1 VSDKEVQSVR
11 PELVEGL
18 VLKPVHPSTS
28 SGRTVQQGG
37 HPRLLAVSVG
47 GTLRKNGGP
56 KGHVFRAKFRTRRR
70 FLDSLA
76 LEIHYERRQGMGKKG
91 LVLGV
96 MAVAL
101 LLLAGMEVRAAEI
114 SMRTAEIFRE
124 GFTHSECQKYFA
136 KRVGEITKGKADVK
150 VFLGATLGNERNYC
164 EQLQMGSLD
173 FGKVAATNAV
183 AFVPKFAVF
192 GMPYLIKDL
201 DHLYKIFDSPA
212 GKILQ
217 DAAEKA
223 GFVILAYWDMN
234 TQSIYNSRKPIM
246 KPDDLKG
253 LKIRTREAPV
263 CIEGLNAMGASAAPL
278 ATPELYTALQTKVF
292 DGADHDPSIF
302 VAFNFGEVC
311 KFYSL
316 TEHSIEPCILL
327 ASKKLFDKY
336 PKDVQDA
343 VRQAGRESMAEC
355 RKIGPVKLK
364 EALDTMQS
372 KYSVKINK
380 VDKEP
385 FIKAVAPVQ
394 AKYKGELGADLVDGI
409 AKLVK

>member
-1 VSDKEVQSVR
+1 
-11 PELVEGL
+11 
-18 VLKPVHPSTS
+18 
-28 SGRTVQQGG
+28 
-37 HPRLLAVSVG
+37 
-47 GTLRKNGGP
+47 
-56 KGHVFRAKFRTRRR
+56 
-70 FLDSLA
+70 
-76 LEIHYERRQGMGKKG
+76 MGKR
-91 LVLGV
+91 VLILGM
-96 MAVAL
+96 MAVAFL
-101 LLLAGMEVRAAEI
+101 FLANIEVRAAEL

-124 GFTHSECQKYFA
+124 GFTHSELQKYFA
-136 KRVGEITKGKADVK
+136 KRVGEITKGKAEVK

-192 GMPYLIKDL
+192 GMPYLVKDL

-223 GFVILAYWDMN
+223 GFIILAYWDMN
-234 TQSIYNSRKPIM
+234 TQNIYNSRRPITKPE
-246 KPDDLKG
+246 DLKG

-263 CIEGLNAMGASAAPL
+263 CIDGLNAMGASAAPL

-292 DGADHDPSIF
+292 DGADHDPTVF
-302 VAFNFGEVC
+302 MAFNYGEVC
-311 KFYSL
+311 KFFSL
-316 TEHSIEPCILL
+316 TEHSIEPTILL

-343 VRQAGRESMAEC
+343 VKQAGKESMAQC
-355 RKIGPVKLK
+355 RQISPVKLK

-372 KYSVKINK
+372 KYGVKINK

-394 AKYKGELGADLVDGI
+394 AKYKGELGVDLVDGI
-409 AKLVK
+409 ARLAK

>member
-1 VSDKEVQSVR
+1 
-11 PELVEGL
+11 
-18 VLKPVHPSTS
+18 
-28 SGRTVQQGG
+28 
-37 HPRLLAVSVG
+37 
-47 GTLRKNGGP
+47 
-56 KGHVFRAKFRTRRR
+56 
-70 FLDSLA
+70 
-76 LEIHYERRQGMGKKG
+76 MGKRA
-91 LVLGV
+91 LILGTV
-96 MAVAL
+96 VVAL
-101 LLLAGMEVRAAEI
+101 VFFVHIEIDAAEF

-136 KRVGEITKGKADVK
+136 KRVGEITKGKAEVK

-192 GMPYLIKDL
+192 GMPYLIRDL

-223 GFVILAYWDMN
+223 GLIILAYWDMN
-234 TQSIYNSRKPIM
+234 TQNIYNSRRPITKPE
-246 KPDDLKG
+246 DLKG
-253 LKIRTREAPV
+253 LKIRTREAPI
-263 CIEGLNAMGASAAPL
+263 CIDGLNALGASAAPL

-292 DGADHDPSIF
+292 DGADHDPTVF
-302 VAFNFGEVC
+302 MAFNYGEVC

-316 TEHSIEPCILL
+316 TEHSVEPCILL

-343 VRQAGRESMAEC
+343 VRQAGRESMAQC
-355 RKIGPVKLK
+355 RQISPIKLK
-364 EALDTMQS
+364 EALDTMQN
-372 KYSVKINK
+372 KYGVKINK
-380 VDKEP
+380 VEKEP

-409 AKLVK
+409 AKLK